1 MKKRQLF
8 HDRSSFGRSG
18 SAGSG
23 AFHNDG
29 NVLYPASLFCLG
41 SAVCHVRFA
50 KSLGANVY
58 AEASPHHFT
67 LNEEA
72 VLKHGSFAKMNPPLR
87 TEEDRLAIIEG
98 LKDDTIE
105 IIATDHAPHSKEE
118 KENEFTKCPSGITG
132 LETSLGL
139 GITTLVNGGH
149 LDLMHLLEKMTIHFS
164 GVLLMPTPLLS

>member
-1 MKKRQLF
+1 
-8 HDRSSFGRSG
+8 
-18 SAGSG
+18 
-23 AFHNDG
+23 
-29 NVLYPASLFCLG
+29 
-41 SAVCHVRFA
+41 
-50 KSLGANVY
+50 
-58 AEASPHHFT
+58 
-67 LNEEA
+67 
-72 VLKHGSFAKMNPPLR
+72 MNPPLR

-149 LDLMHLLEKMTIHFS
+149 LDLMHLLEKMTINPAKLYNLDRGYIKEGSFAGS
-164 GVLLMPTPLLS
+164 VSSDERLSSSPNL